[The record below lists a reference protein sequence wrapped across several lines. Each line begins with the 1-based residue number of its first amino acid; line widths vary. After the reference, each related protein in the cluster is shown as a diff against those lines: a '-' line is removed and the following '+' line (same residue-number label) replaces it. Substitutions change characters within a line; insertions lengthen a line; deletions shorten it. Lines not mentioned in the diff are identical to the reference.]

1 LRHALSREERDVVK
15 RLADFPLTAA
25 LATHRRAPHL
35 VAYYAIQLADDFH
48 RFYHDHRVIDTETR
62 AVDSFRLA
70 LVVAVQTVTA
80 RALDLLG
87 VEAPERM

>member
-1 LRHALSREERDVVK
+1 M
-15 RLADFPLTAA
+15 
-25 LATHRRAPHL
+25 

-48 RFYHDHRVIDTETR
+48 RFYHDHRVIDPETR
-62 AVDSFRLA
+62 AVDGFRLA
-70 LVVAVQTVTA
+70 LVVCVQTVTA